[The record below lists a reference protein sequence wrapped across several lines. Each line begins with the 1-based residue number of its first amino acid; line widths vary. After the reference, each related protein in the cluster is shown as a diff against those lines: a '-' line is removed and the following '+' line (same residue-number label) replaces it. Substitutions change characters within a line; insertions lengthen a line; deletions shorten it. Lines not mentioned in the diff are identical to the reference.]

1 MDCII
6 LIVIGFV
13 TYLIIKKN
21 PEWIDFVKSK
31 FKK

>member
-13 TYLIIKKN
+13 TYLTIKKN
-21 PEWIDFVKSK
+21 PEWIELVKSK